1 MFNDSVWSA
10 RDPGPGSE
18 GTIAASL
25 IVRAAP
31 RNADIATP
39 GAATCATIFRE
50 DDPAGNAPRNR
61 GGAMRLTQALVLL
74 MGVTALSIG
83 SIALGETYPARP
95 VHLIVTYPPAGSSD
109 LMARILAQK
118 LSELWAQP
126 VIVENKAGAAG
137 SIGMDYAAHQPPDG
151 YSFVIGNLGP
161 VTVNPLLSK
170 VPYDVERDFVPVSLI
185 ATGPNVL
192 VVNPKTPVKTL
203 GELIAYAR
211 ANPGKLNFGSGGA
224 GSVAHLSG
232 EMLKSLA
239 HLYIVHVPYKGGI
252 LSVNDLIAGHV
263 QIVFSDALPVMQHI
277 RAGTLRALAITSPER
292 SPLVPDV
299 PTCLESGV
307 PGLVAVNWWGVLLPA
322 GTPKP
327 VADKFYADLVKVMQ
341 DPEVKDKFAQ
351 LGVEAL
357 SGAGEQFAA
366 YMRAET
372 AKYAKLIKD
381 ANIHSE

>member
-1 MFNDSVWSA
+1 M
-10 RDPGPGSE
+10 R
-18 GTIAASL
+18 
-25 IVRAAP
+25 IVRLLVFVFGL
-31 RNADIATP
+31 IA
-39 GAATCATIFRE
+39 
-50 DDPAGNAPRNR
+50 
-61 GGAMRLTQALVLL
+61 VLL
-74 MGVTALSIG
+74 NSAVLA
-83 SIALGETYPARP
+83 ETYPAKP
-95 VHLIVTYPPAGSSD
+95 VRLIVTYPPAGSSD
-109 LMARILAQK
+109 LMGRILGQK
-118 LSELWAQP
+118 LAELWGQP
-126 VIVENKAGAAG
+126 VIVENKPGAAG

-151 YSFVIGNLGP
+151 YSFLIGNLGP
-161 VTVNPLLSK
+161 VVVNPLLSK
-170 VPYDVERDFVPVSLI
+170 VPFDVERDFLPVSLI
-185 ATGPNVL
+185 STGPNVL

-211 ANPGKLNFGSGGA
+211 ANPGKLNFGSGGS

-239 HLYIVHVPYKGGI
+239 HVDIVHVPYKGGI

-299 PTCLESGV
+299 PTCVESGL

-341 DPEVKDKFAQ
+341 DPEVKEKFAQ

-357 SGAGEQFAA
+357 SGTGEQFAA

-372 AKYAKLIKD
+372 AKYAKLVKD

>member
-1 MFNDSVWSA
+1 MRIVKPLVFAFGLVAALLGSA
-10 RDPGPGSE
+10 
-18 GTIAASL
+18 
-25 IVRAAP
+25 
-31 RNADIATP
+31 
-39 GAATCATIFRE
+39 
-50 DDPAGNAPRNR
+50 
-61 GGAMRLTQALVLL
+61 VL
-74 MGVTALSIG
+74 AQ
-83 SIALGETYPARP
+83 TYPSKP
-95 VHLIVTYPPAGSSD
+95 VRLIVTYPPAGSSD

-118 LSELWAQP
+118 LSELWGQP

-161 VTVNPLLSK
+161 VVVNPLLSK
-170 VPYDVERDFVPVSLI
+170 VPFDVERDFLPVSLI

-239 HLYIVHVPYKGGI
+239 HIDIVHVPYKGGI

-327 VADKFYADLVKVMQ
+327 ITDKFYADLVKVMQ

-357 SGAGEQFAA
+357 SGTGEQFAA
-366 YMRAET
+366 YMRTET